1 MKKQKKLL
9 VLGGTMST
17 LDVVKTAKHMGIEV
31 TVADYLEDGIAKK
44 EADHAA
50 IISTTDYPA
59 LINYIQ
65 EHDID
70 GVFTGASEFNIK
82 NMIELCEKAGLPV
95 YASKEQWDICSNKKR
110 FKKLCEQYEVPTVP
124 AYSFDS
130 QTQSIDYASIHY
142 PVIVKP
148 VDSYSGH
155 GISICQNA
163 LELKAGIE
171 YALENSIS
179 KQLIIE
185 KYMRGK
191 NVEAYYIVQN
201 GKVKLMSLS
210 DRITRN
216 DQDGSPVPVAFHHPS
231 KYIQKYITKVND
243 KVCAMFENFGL
254 KQGVFFM
261 EAFYDEDNFYFYE
274 MGYRLNATM
283 EYKFVEHFEHYNPL
297 EFMIQYAVEGIFGN
311 KSVTDTKASI
321 FQGAACELS
330 PLLKKGTISKIEGL
344 EEIKQDASILYVHQ
358 LHFEQDRIDSTGTL
372 DQNFARIHVVAAK
385 SDLLYDKI
393 KWILKTLRVYDEHGE
408 QMILPYRKEE
418 VTR

>member
-1 MKKQKKLL
+1 
-9 VLGGTMST
+9 
-17 LDVVKTAKHMGIEV
+17 
-31 TVADYLEDGIAKK
+31 
-44 EADHAA
+44 
-50 IISTTDYPA
+50 
-59 LINYIQ
+59 
-65 EHDID
+65 
-70 GVFTGASEFNIK
+70 
-82 NMIELCEKAGLPV
+82 
-95 YASKEQWDICSNKKR
+95 
-110 FKKLCEQYEVPTVP
+110 
-124 AYSFDS
+124 
-130 QTQSIDYASIHY
+130 
-142 PVIVKP
+142 
-148 VDSYSGH
+148 
-155 GISICQNA
+155 
-163 LELKAGIE
+163 
-171 YALENSIS
+171 
-179 KQLIIE
+179 
-185 KYMRGK
+185 
-191 NVEAYYIVQN
+191 
-201 GKVKLMSLS
+201 
-210 DRITRN
+210 
-216 DQDGSPVPVAFHHPS
+216 
-231 KYIQKYITKVND
+231 
-243 KVCAMFENFGL
+243 MFENFGL

-372 DQNFARIHVVAAK
+372 DQNFARIHVVAAN